1 MVETEIEVLI
11 SELKR
16 FLVMHPPDEERDP
29 KKQRK
34 RASQT
39 SDMEVD
45 PKELHI
51 PPQIIYCV
59 FHVDAAKNWMFG

>member
-1 MVETEIEVLI
+1 MEVEVEVLI

-16 FLVMHPPDEERDP
+16 FLIMHPADEERDP

-34 RASQT
+34 RASQI
-39 SDMEVD
+39 SEIEID
-45 PKELHI
+45 PKEAFV
-51 PPQIIYCV
+51 PAQIMYCI